1 MFFLCSGCVTAG
13 VCVMFIIPWLIPFKD
28 DTEELAEIPSN
39 DDLKDPESPLAP
51 VDSMI
56 FYDELA
62 GNFNVVKSRLLQS
75 ELHRDSRH
83 NSFILFSIVPQ
94 DSYRDL
100 FQGMQRYENG
110 GSNSALSAHE
120 PSPLATNEAVGC
132 DVRVV
137 SSIDELCPSN
147 GSGTPSCLVQNVER
161 SAPDHRVTAPQLTT
175 AQIHDT
181 AINVPAVMI
190 NVEEVESF
198 VSSCSESG
206 GSSVEQDLEESGLSC
221 TSCNSSDTNISL
233 KSSSQD
239 SVGTSDSGYIAGIM
253 PSYPSGD
260 LMEQNSESERIS
272 EDTMSVD
279 IALVTDS
286 LLSDKI
292 PACSCESCESCGLS
306 EECMEATMTRDAK
319 TLNKMSTFDCSDML
333 ADMVGPGPHQDY
345 YSDLMESMLEEE
357 FTCTCAEDEESTV

>member
-1 MFFLCSGCVTAG
+1 MFFLCSGCLTAG

-28 DTEELAEIPSN
+28 DTEELTEVPSN

-75 ELHRDSRH
+75 ELHRDSRP

-147 GSGTPSCLVQNVER
+147 GSGTRSCLVQNVER
-161 SAPDHRVTAPQLTT
+161 SAPDHRVTVPQLTT
-175 AQIHDT
+175 AQIHDI

-190 NVEEVESF
+190 NVKEMESF
-198 VSSCSESG
+198 VSSCSEND

-221 TSCNSSDTNISL
+221 TSCNSSDTNVSL
-233 KSSSQD
+233 KSASQA
-239 SVGTSDSGYIAGIM
+239 SVGTTDSGYIAGIM

-260 LMEQNSESERIS
+260 LEQNSESERIS
-272 EDTMSVD
+272 EDTVSVD
-279 IALVTDS
+279 SALVSDS

-292 PACSCESCESCGLS
+292 PACSCESCKCELS
-306 EECMEATMTRDAK
+306 EECMEATMTHDAE
-319 TLNKMSTFDCSDML
+319 TVNKMATFDCYDIML
-333 ADMVGPGPHQDY
+333 PDING
-345 YSDLMESMLEEE
+345 SRTSSRL
-357 FTCTCAEDEESTV
+357 TTVT

>member
-62 GNFNVVKSRLLQS
+62 GKFNVVKSGLSRS
-75 ELHRDSRH
+75 ELHRDSRS
-83 NSFILFSIVPQ
+83 NSFILFSIVPRE
-94 DSYRDL
+94 SYRDL
-100 FQGMQRYENG
+100 FQGMQRYENS
-110 GSNSALSAHE
+110 GSTSVLSVHK
-120 PSPLATNEAVGC
+120 SPPLTTNEGVGC
-132 DVRVV
+132 DVGMV
-137 SSIDELCPSN
+137 PSVIEVCHSN
-147 GSGTPSCLVQNVER
+147 GPGSGTPSCLVRNVEL
-161 SAPDHRVTAPQLTT
+161 SLPDTSVMFPQLTT
-175 AQIHDT
+175 AEICDT
-181 AINVPAVMI
+181 AINVPAVVI
-190 NVEEVESF
+190 DVEEVESF

-292 PACSCESCESCGLS
+292 PACSCESCKCELS
-306 EECMEATMTRDAK
+306 EECMEATMTHDAK
-319 TLNKMSTFDCSDML
+319 TVNKMATFDCSDIMASL
-333 ADMVGPGPHQDY
+333 
-345 YSDLMESMLEEE
+345 
-357 FTCTCAEDEESTV
+357 T